1 MTDSMIWGLADEITS
16 YGYVSENA
24 IRATER
30 LYKSFPYSALNAALK
45 RDPAGR
51 GAIVIKIAELH
62 GIG

>member
-1 MTDSMIWGLADEITS
+1 MTDSLIWGLADEITG

-30 LYKSFPYSALNAALK
+30 LYKAFPPPALNAALK

-51 GAIVIKIAELH
+51 GLIVIKIAETH
-62 GIG
+62 GIK